1 MTTPST
7 RAGHNVSGTVT
18 SKGDDMRPVAT
29 NSPRD
34 IPLETRRVRLL
45 PPNGPFIDKLYLM
58 AATNQIPWQWSG
70 AESPESFRRSLWD
83 NVLAQFAVIDAK
95 TRAEVGIV
103 RADNANL
110 HHGFSHISMMLFPK
124 YRLRAWPLEAAL
136 LFGNYLFQ
144 KFSLQNL
151 YAETPASIFSQFRS
165 GMGRHFEVE
174 ACFKNRLLT
183 NGERED
189 LYVLTFTRDRWAE
202 QGLPALERL
211 TKLGV

>member
-1 MTTPST
+1 
-7 RAGHNVSGTVT
+7 
-18 SKGDDMRPVAT
+18 MRPVPI

-45 PPNGPFIDKLYLM
+45 PPNGSFVDKLYLM
-58 AATNQIPWQWSG
+58 AATNQIPWQWAG
-70 AESPESFRRSLWD
+70 AESPDNFRRSLWE
-83 NVLAQFAVIDAK
+83 NVLAQFAIIDAR

-110 HHGFSHISMMLFPK
+110 YHGFSHISMMLFPG

-165 GMGRHFEVE
+165 GVGRYFEVE
-174 ACFKNRLLT
+174 ARFKDRLVT

-189 LYVLTFTRDRWAE
+189 LYVLTFTRDTWAE
-202 QGLPALERL
+202 QGRPALERL
-211 TKLGV
+211 EKLAV